1 MSYSRRRFCAGLLTS
16 SIILRPRPVIAAPR
30 PKLLIWLIAEQFRPD
45 YLDELWPS
53 LSPGGFRRLIEGG
66 SYFPNCQFDAA
77 AFTDSGLATLLTGT
91 WPSMH
96 GIVADRWLG
105 HATPEPFTASAAALQ
120 AGTLFDSSLTSGA
133 NRVYV
138 IASGAGAAFL
148 GGCSST
154 RAFLSVEDEWKT
166 AGGEGPAWF
175 GSFRESNAP
184 SKWRGASWLPASSLS
199 SAASTPLRVLEDRD
213 FPALYNAS
221 PFALANQFALT
232 RETILQE
239 HLGAADGLDIVAI
252 LAGSFG
258 ALGLETGAS
267 SPLMRD
273 MALHGDEQIASL
285 LDLLDSRVGKASY
298 AVAFTAA
305 HGLDAKTPPRRGVD
319 GRAIATAVQA
329 RMTAILDGGQTHRNY
344 VEAYLYPFL
353 YLNAKS
359 LQAIN
364 LDAAEARRM
373 AARAAMDTGKIAG
386 YYTAD
391 GECSFAGAWRERFA
405 NSFFSSRSGDV
416 MFSYP
421 AHEDETAEV
430 VASGSVYNY
439 DTRVP
444 LVLYGPMF
452 RARTIEET
460 VAAIDVAPT
469 LCRALGLGLPA
480 STTGQV
486 LGEAIGAPPRS
497 GR

>member
-1 MSYSRRRFCAGLLTS
+1 MLAGAAARWPLA
-16 SIILRPRPVIAAPR
+16 AAPR
-30 PKLLIWLIAEQFRPD
+30 PKLMIWLIAEQFRPD

-77 AFTDSGLATLLTGT
+77 AFTDSGLATLLTGS

-105 HATPEPFTASAAALQ
+105 PAAPEPVSANARALE
-120 AGTLFDSSLTSGA
+120 AGTLFDSVLTNAS
-133 NRVYV
+133 NRVFL

-148 GGCSST
+148 GGTSST
-154 RAFLSVEDEWKT
+154 RAFVSGEDEWKL

-175 GSFRESNAP
+175 RSFRESNAP
-184 SKWRGASWLPASSLS
+184 SKWRGASWLPVSSLS
-199 SAASTPLRVLEDRD
+199 PAGSTPLRVLDAKD

-221 PFALANQFALT
+221 PFALANQFALA
-232 RETILQE
+232 REAILQE
-239 HLGAADGLDIVAI
+239 RLGTSDGLDVVTI
-252 LAGSFG
+252 LAGSLG

-273 MALHGDEQIASL
+273 MVLHIDEQIASL
-285 LDLLDSRVGKASY
+285 LDVLDGRVGRANY
-298 AVAFTAA
+298 AFIFTAA
-305 HGLDAKTPPRRGVD
+305 HGLDAKMPQRRGVESQS
-319 GRAIATAVQA
+319 IATAVQS
-329 RMTAILDGGQTHRNY
+329 RMAAVLDSSQSRRNY
-344 VEAYLYPFL
+344 VEAYIYPFL
-353 YLNAKS
+353 YLNRKS

-364 LDAAEARRM
+364 LDAPEARRM
-373 AARAAMDTGKIAG
+373 AARAAMNTGRIAG

-391 GECSFAGAWRERFA
+391 GESSYAAAWRERFA
-405 NSFFSSRSGDV
+405 NSCFAARSGDV

-421 AHEDETAEV
+421 PHEAEVAEV
-430 VASGSVYNY
+430 VAAGSVYNY

-444 LVLYGPMF
+444 LVFYGPMF
-452 RARTIEET
+452 RARTVEET

-469 LCRALGLGLPA
+469 ICRAFGLGLPTSA
-480 STTGQV
+480 TGQV
-486 LGEAIGAPPRS
+486 LGEVIVAPVRA